1 MMRWL
6 DVVYDY
12 VVRAKMCIV
21 LAATLWGVPFAI
33 SDGRPALTLFFA
45 SVASVLL
52 AEYLGAVGRLTAEAR
67 TMVWLLGTCRLLAVA
82 SLAAMF
88 IWEQDLPP
96 LKAGSTSF
104 WVMFATAAATYGGW
118 LWHTHRPWLEAVLVH
133 PDGES

>member
-1 MMRWL
+1 
-6 DVVYDY
+6 
-12 VVRAKMCIV
+12 
-21 LAATLWGVPFAI
+21 
-33 SDGRPALTLFFA
+33 
-45 SVASVLL
+45 
-52 AEYLGAVGRLTAEAR
+52 
-67 TMVWLLGTCRLLAVA
+67 MVWLLGTCRLLAVA